1 MPTYAVTYEYDDRAA
16 LRDELRPA
24 HRFFLRALLEDG
36 VLLASGPLGTTGPGA
51 LIVLS
56 ADSADAALAVLDAD
70 PFRTAGLIASRQARE
85 WDPVL
90 GPWA

>member
-1 MPTYAVTYEYDDRAA
+1 MPTFAVTYAYDDRAA
-16 LRDELRPA
+16 LRDEIRPA

-51 LIVLS
+51 LIVLRAES
-56 ADSADAALAVLDAD
+56 AEAALAVLEAD
-70 PFRTAGLIASRQARE
+70 PFWAGGLVASRQARE
-85 WDPVL
+85 WDPVI